1 MKKTTLALAVA
12 SVFSLAGTAQ
22 AQDYQAEA
30 GLSYIDIEVGDFDD
44 SAIGLD
50 FTYYLEQV
58 ATAGK
63 PLAEAAFLGR
73 NSNVGVNYVSF
84 DELDLDETT
93 FSGEYW
99 HEDLYINAD
108 YTSSDDADAIELNLG
123 YMLQDG
129 LLAYV
134 GLIDEDEVD
143 ENTLQVG
150 AKYVAEMGT
159 NYVALEGELQTNDGN
174 NVVSLSGDYFI
185 NNETSVG
192 VRVAESDMDD
202 TDTAYGLGASYFFM
216 PNASAAIEYSTQDE
230 TDIIALRVAARF

>member
-1 MKKTTLALAVA
+1 MKKTTLALAMA
-12 SVFSLAGTAQ
+12 SAFTLAGTAQ

-30 GLSYIDIEVGDFDD
+30 GLSYIDIEVGDFSD
-44 SAIGLD
+44 SAIGID
-50 FTYYLEQV
+50 FTYYLENV
-58 ATAGK
+58 ATEGK

-73 NSNVGVNYVSF
+73 NSNVGVSYVTF
-84 DELDLDETT
+84 DEADVDSTT

-108 YTSSDDADAIELNLG
+108 YTSSDNADAIELNLG

-134 GLIDEDEVD
+134 GMIDEDEVE
-143 ENTLQVG
+143 ENTLQIG
-150 AKYVAEMGT
+150 AKYVAEMGA
-159 NYVALEGELQTNDGN
+159 NYIALDGELQTNDGN

-192 VRVAESDMDD
+192 VRVAESDVDGVETM
-202 TDTAYGLGASYFFM
+202 YGLGASYFFM

-230 TDIIALRVAARF
+230 TDMIGVRVAARF